1 MNNDDKKLVIITE
14 PKLFI
19 LILEDVGKML
29 KHEINFSIKH
39 NEILTEQAK
48 KKRLDSYCPNISM
61 EAIFLN
67 TENSKTS
74 KPHKFVLDLSQR
86 LHLRSSKIMLPLQK
100 LSIYYTLRNIRQ
112 QIQNISSRVQ

>member
-29 KHEINFSIKH
+29 KHEINFIIKH

-48 KKRLDSYCPNISM
+48 KK
-61 EAIFLN
+61 
-67 TENSKTS
+67 K
-74 KPHKFVLDLSQR
+74 
-86 LHLRSSKIMLPLQK
+86 
-100 LSIYYTLRNIRQ
+100 IRQ
-112 QIQNISSRVQ
+112 LLSKYKHGSNILEHRKQ